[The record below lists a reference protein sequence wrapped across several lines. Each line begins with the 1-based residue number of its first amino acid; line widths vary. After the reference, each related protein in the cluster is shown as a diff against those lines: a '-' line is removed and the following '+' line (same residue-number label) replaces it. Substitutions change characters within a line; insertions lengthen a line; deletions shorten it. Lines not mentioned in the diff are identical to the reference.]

1 MKKKTNEKQRTNASK
16 ILLFSVLDFTLVPNL
31 LDISNA
37 YINPIVK
44 IRTKIFSPRRLL
56 KR

>member
-44 IRTKIFSPRRLL
+44 IRVGC
-56 KR
+56 